1 MQPSPTRLTIDAEP
15 LHHRHPHHAHISGH
29 PRSSAPPSHRS
40 TFPVSLV
47 ARALLL
53 VSAIVLTGCPD
64 NEREMQAVREAARIA
79 ENARHEQ
86 AEQTRTFAEL
96 ETKFSKE
103 RQSIDQERAQAAE
116 RHDEAAQSRERAIQA
131 QRAVNEAA
139 ARDRFLGQALLA
151 AAPILLVAVAI
162 WAALRLAQFS
172 YAGSSE
178 SDTAIAEVLLLESH
192 LKPTFYDP
200 GLAARLVASA
210 RLGLP
215 GPANLDDAGEHEDDE
230 PGSQEDGPGTRPQE
244 PTDKDGQDREK
255 PMPF

>member
-1 MQPSPTRLTIDAEP
+1 
-15 LHHRHPHHAHISGH
+15 
-29 PRSSAPPSHRS
+29 
-40 TFPVSLV
+40 
-47 ARALLL
+47 
-53 VSAIVLTGCPD
+53 
-64 NEREMQAVREAARIA
+64 MQAVREAARIA
-79 ENARHEQ
+79 DQARHEQ

-96 ETKFSKE
+96 ETTLSKE

-116 RHDEAAQSRERAIQA
+116 RHDQAAQSRERAIQA
-131 QRAVNEAA
+131 QRQVNEAA
-139 ARDRFLGQALLA
+139 ARDRFFGQALLA

-172 YAGSSE
+172 YTGSQE
-178 SDTAIAEVLLLESH
+178 SDSAIAEVLLLESH

-215 GPANLDDAGEHEDDE
+215 DATNPDDAGK
-230 PGSQEDGPGTRPQE
+230 PEDGTPRSHEEDPQGHE
-244 PTDKDGQDREK
+244 GESIDIKDGQDRQK